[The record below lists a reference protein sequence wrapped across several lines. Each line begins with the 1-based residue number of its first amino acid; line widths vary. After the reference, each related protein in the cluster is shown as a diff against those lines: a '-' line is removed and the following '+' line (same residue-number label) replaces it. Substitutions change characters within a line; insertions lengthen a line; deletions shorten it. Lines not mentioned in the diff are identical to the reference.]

1 MYSSVEPRLSL
12 NLPNSTETCCTIFTR
27 PPPPFLLE
35 EGLAYETMC
44 TVEGM
49 TRTTVVPQGHTHHQ
63 RELPSQLLTCCPAE
77 EVVESVPSGLG
88 VANEK
93 EEELVAIGTERGWAV
108 VVGDDWVAC
117 VYVC

>member
-1 MYSSVEPRLSL
+1 MYLKATPTIRENSL
-12 NLPNSTETCCTIFTR
+12 AT
-27 PPPPFLLE
+27 
-35 EGLAYETMC
+35 
-44 TVEGM
+44 
-49 TRTTVVPQGHTHHQ
+49 
-63 RELPSQLLTCCPAE
+63 QLLTCCPAE